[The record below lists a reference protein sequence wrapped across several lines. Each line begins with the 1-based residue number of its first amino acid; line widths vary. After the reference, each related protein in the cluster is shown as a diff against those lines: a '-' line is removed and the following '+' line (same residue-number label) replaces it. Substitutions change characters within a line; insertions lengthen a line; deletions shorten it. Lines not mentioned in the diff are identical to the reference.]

1 MPDEAQPNSD
11 LFSAVAAVAAPAP
24 VVAPVAPPPAPP
36 VHPSMELL
44 FASLIEKH
52 FPALEAGGVEAHQ
65 PLRAFLRELIDLK
78 S

>member
-24 VVAPVAPPPAPP
+24 VVAPPPAPA

-78 S
+78 P